1 MRLLPRRSAGRLV
14 ALVILV
20 MLVAQGITFWILA
33 DERQGALRSAELN
46 YLLQRIVSAH
56 ELIEVVPAQERE
68 LALAALSDPVLTLS
82 VDDQAQLAGDD
93 APVFTRWLVEEGPL
107 AGYPEAF
114 RVRTRI
120 LVDDDRCEERDRS
133 HAHDRDDDD
142 DDDAEEYREDWHKR
156 LRKQD
161 CPPLLMVSLPLSGGG
176 WLNAMAQPPAPS
188 WLWLRAAVLGAGITA
203 VLLIVAVLL
212 AVHYLL
218 APVQRLRLAARDF
231 SRGQPRLLPEKGPED
246 IRDVIRAFNE
256 MQTTVG
262 KAQEEKARML
272 AALAHDLRTPLTA
285 MRLRVELLPPGED
298 RERLLRN
305 LAEMQSLA
313 ESTLE
318 FIRGTAAEPPRR
330 FDVGAL
336 LESLCEDLADMGLV
350 VHCEELPRSVLEGH
364 PEALRRAVRNLIEN
378 AVSYGGQARVSLTR
392 TASSVVIHVTD
403 PGPGIAPELRERV
416 FEPFFRVE
424 ASRSRNSGGA
434 GLGLAIAR
442 SLVSAM
448 GGQLRITDGPGGKG
462 CEVQVSLPVPSA
474 G

>member
-318 FIRGTAAEPPRR
+318 FIRGTAAEPPHR

-364 PEALRRAVRNLIEN
+364 PEALRRRCA
-378 AVSYGGQARVSLTR
+378 T
-392 TASSVVIHVTD
+392 
-403 PGPGIAPELRERV
+403 
-416 FEPFFRVE
+416 
-424 ASRSRNSGGA
+424 
-434 GLGLAIAR
+434 
-442 SLVSAM
+442 
-448 GGQLRITDGPGGKG
+448 
-462 CEVQVSLPVPSA
+462 
-474 G
+474 

>member
-1 MRLLPRRSAGRLV
+1 MSL
-14 ALVILV
+14 
-20 MLVAQGITFWILA
+20 
-33 DERQGALRSAELN
+33 
-46 YLLQRIVSAH
+46 
-56 ELIEVVPAQERE
+56 
-68 LALAALSDPVLTLS
+68 
-82 VDDQAQLAGDD
+82 
-93 APVFTRWLVEEGPL
+93 PL
-107 AGYPEAF
+107 AGG
-114 RVRTRI
+114 
-120 LVDDDRCEERDRS
+120 D
-133 HAHDRDDDD
+133 
-142 DDDAEEYREDWHKR
+142 
-156 LRKQD
+156 
-161 CPPLLMVSLPLSGGG
+161 
-176 WLNAMAQPPAPS
+176 WLNAIAQPPAPS

-231 SRGQPRLLPEKGPED
+231 SRGQLRLLPEKGPED

-336 LESLCEDLADMGLV
+336 LESLCEDLADMGLA

-378 AVSYGGQARVSLTR
+378 AVSYGGEARVSLTR

-416 FEPFFRVE
+416 FEPFFRVDT
-424 ASRSRNSGGA
+424 SRSRNSGGA

-448 GGQLRITDGPGGKG
+448 GGQVLITDGPGGKG
-462 CEVQVSLPVPSA
+462 CEVRISLPEPSA